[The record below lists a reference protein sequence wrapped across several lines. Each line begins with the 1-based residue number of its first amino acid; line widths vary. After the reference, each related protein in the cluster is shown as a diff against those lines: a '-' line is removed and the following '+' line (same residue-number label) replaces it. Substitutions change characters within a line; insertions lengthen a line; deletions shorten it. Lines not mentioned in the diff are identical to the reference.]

1 MAEPARR
8 NPIRV
13 LHVIAGL
20 ETGGAETM
28 LAALVAAR
36 PPALEQSVVAMVPGG
51 AQADRIAA
59 AGIPLRDLGMRR
71 GRPDP
76 RAILRLARAI
86 RTARPDV
93 VQSWMYHADLA
104 ATLAL
109 PLSGLKRQVRHAWN
123 LRCSDMADRDYG
135 RMFHLVRG
143 AWLRLAGSADLLVAN
158 SQAGLDYHRGLGLR
172 APAVRV
178 IPNGIDTARFRPDP
192 AARASLRRALGLAPD
207 ATVLIHVARVDP
219 MKDHATLLAALAQ
232 VPGATLLLV
241 GRGTERLAAP
251 PRVLGLGERADVPAL
266 LAAGDLAVS
275 SSAYGEGFSNALA
288 EAMAAGLPAV
298 ATDVGDARLI
308 LGDTGQPVP
317 PRDPAGLARAL
328 NGLLAEP
335 AAQRAARGAA
345 ARLRVEERFALA
357 ACIQRFVDTY
367 LELSGKSPRR

>member
-1 MAEPARR
+1 MAAPDRR
-8 NPIRV
+8 VPIRV

-28 LAALVAAR
+28 LAALVTAK

-51 AQADRIAA
+51 AQAERIAA
-59 AGIPLRDLGMRR
+59 AGIALGDLGMRR

-86 RTARPDV
+86 RAARPEV

-135 RMFHLVRG
+135 RMFRLVRG
-143 AWLRLAGSADLLVAN
+143 AWLRLAGRADLLVTN

-178 IPNGIDTARFRPDP
+178 IPNGIDAARFQPDP
-192 AARASLRRALGLAPD
+192 AARARLRQSLGLAPD
-207 ATVLIHVARVDP
+207 APVVIHVARVDP
-219 MKDHATLLAALAQ
+219 MKDHATLFAAFAQ
-232 VPGATLLLV
+232 VPTATLLLV
-241 GRGTERLAAP
+241 GHGTERLAAP

-308 LGDTGQPVP
+308 LGDTGRLVP
-317 PRDPAGLARAL
+317 PRDPAALARAI
-328 NGLLAEP
+328 GALLAEP
-335 AAQRAARGAA
+335 AAARAARGAA
-345 ARLRVEERFALA
+345 ARARVVERFALA

-367 LELSGKSPRR
+367 RELAGRPPTR